1 MKLNTNDFIARKGQ
15 TPITML
21 TGYTTPVAKCLE
33 NAGIEI
39 ILVGDSLGMV
49 EMGFESTQQVT
60 MEHMEYHVGA
70 VRRGA
75 PNTHII
81 GDMPYKSTQN
91 VEMAVNNAKRLIA
104 AGADS
109 VKIEGPEI
117 ENIKAIVAAGIAVIG
132 HTGLTPQTAK
142 NFKQVGN
149 TSQDVA
155 RLKQDTQ
162 AICEAGVFML
172 VIEHTNAELASEL
185 TASIKVPTIGIG
197 AGNECDGQ
205 VLVINDVVGLG
216 DYWPP
221 FTKQYAH
228 VSQTYAEVAKQ
239 FKKDVETKAFP

>member
-1 MKLNTNDFIARKGQ
+1 MKLSTKDFIARKGQ

-21 TGYTTPVAKCLE
+21 TAYTTPIAKCLE

-60 MEHMEYHVGA
+60 MEHMEYHIGA

-91 VEMAVNNAKRLIA
+91 IEMAITNAKRLID

-109 VKIEGPEI
+109 VKIEGPEV
-117 ENIKAIVAAGIAVIG
+117 ENIKAIVNMGIAVVG

-149 TSQDVA
+149 TQEDVA

-162 AICEAGVFML
+162 SICNAGVFML
-172 VIEHTNAELASEL
+172 VIEHTKPSLASEL
-185 TASIKVPTIGIG
+185 SASVTVPTIGIG

-205 VLVINDVVGLG
+205 VLVINDAAGLG

-221 FTKQYAH
+221 FTKQYAQ
-228 VSQTYAEVAKQ
+228 VSEIYADVAKQ
-239 FKKDVETKAFP
+239 FKQDVETKQFP

>member
-1 MKLNTNDFIARKGQ
+1 MKLSTKDFIARKGQ

-21 TGYTTPVAKCLE
+21 TAYTTPVAKCLE
-33 NAGIEI
+33 NAGIQI

-60 MEHMEYHVGA
+60 MEHMEYHIGA

-109 VKIEGPEI
+109 VKIEGPEV
-117 ENIKAIVAAGIAVIG
+117 ENIKAIVELGIAVVG

-149 TSQDVA
+149 TQEDVE

-162 AICEAGVFML
+162 AICSAGVFML
-172 VIEHTNAELASEL
+172 VIEHTQPKLATQLS
-185 TASIKVPTIGIG
+185 ASIKVPTIGIG

-205 VLVINDVVGLG
+205 VLVINDAAGLG

-221 FTKQYAH
+221 FTKQYAQ
-228 VSQTYAEVAKQ
+228 VSEIYADVAKQ
-239 FKKDVETKAFP
+239 FKQDVETKQFP

>member
-1 MKLNTNDFIARKGQ
+1 MKLNTQDFIARKGNV
-15 TPITML
+15 PITML
-21 TGYTTPVAKCLE
+21 TAYTTPVAKCLE
-33 NAGIEI
+33 QSGIEV

-49 EMGFESTQQVT
+49 EMGFDSTQQVT
-60 MEHMEYHVGA
+60 MEHMEYHIGA

-81 GDMPYKSTQN
+81 GDMPYNSTQN
-91 VEMAVNNAKRLIA
+91 VQMALQNARRLIE

-117 ENIKAIVAAGIAVIG
+117 DNIKAIVDAGIDVVG

-149 TSQDVA
+149 SESDVA

-162 AICEAGVFML
+162 EICNAGAFML
-172 VIEHTNAELASEL
+172 VIEHTQPKLASQL
-185 TASIKVPTIGIG
+185 SASIAIPTIGIG

-205 VLVINDVVGLG
+205 VLVINDAAGLG

-221 FTKQYAH
+221 FTKQYAQ
-228 VSQTYAEVAKQ
+228 VSQTYADVAKQ
-239 FKKDVETKAFP
+239 FKQDVETKAFP